1 MGMRDQKEEP
11 LREMKDKQLESQ
23 APHEIWLYEIILG
36 SPWKED
42 VFHRACVKGECKRPS
57 NLEIFKRVRQRVLT
71 ILGQKRVS
79 DQ

>member
-1 MGMRDQKEEP
+1 MGMRNQKEEP

-36 SPWKED
+36 SPWRED
-42 VFHRACVKGECKRPS
+42 VFHRACVKDECKRPS
-57 NLEIFKRVRQRVLT
+57 ELEIFERIRQRVLT

>member
-1 MGMRDQKEEP
+1 MRRPKEDR
-11 LREMKDKQLESQ
+11 LRDINDKQLESQ

-36 SPWKED
+36 SPWRED

-71 ILGQKRVS
+71 ILGQKRIS